1 MVIKNRSIRPF
12 VKADIPQ
19 VADLCE
25 KVFGGRESRST
36 NTESLFRGGFSIV
49 LGMMMFCPH
58 WFIRITIKRSR
69 IDEWNAERIQHFD
82 TA

>member
-25 KVFGGRESRST
+25 KVFGGRERATPQTLRAYFEAVFFNSPWYDDALPSLVYQD
-36 NTESLFRGGFSIV
+36 NNIKES
-49 LGMMMFCPH
+49 H
-58 WFIRITIKRSR
+58 
-69 IDEWNAERIQHFD
+69 
-82 TA
+82 

>member
-1 MVIKNRSIRPF
+1 MVIKCRSIRPF

-19 VADLCE
+19 VADLYE
-25 KVFGGRESRST
+25 KVFGGRERAAPQT
-36 NTESLFRGGFSIV
+36 LRAYFEFFSIV
-49 LGMMMFCPH
+49 LGMMMLCPH

-69 IDEWNAERIQHFD
+69 IDEWNAERSPHFD